1 MNIVRHNPHGKVL
14 CDAVEYNGFVFL
26 GGQVPTD
33 VALDIKG
40 QTADVLRQID
50 ALLARAGS
58 NKSKILSANIWLTD
72 MRHREAMNEVWSAWV
87 DAGNLPCRATVEAK
101 LADHRM
107 LVEIAC
113 IAAK

>member
-1 MNIVRHNPHGKVL
+1 MNIIRHNPHGKVL
-14 CDAVEYNGFVFL
+14 CDAVEHGGFVFL
-26 GGQVPTD
+26 GGQVPSD
-33 VALDIKG
+33 VNLDIKG
-40 QTADVLRQID
+40 QTANVLAQID
-50 ALLARAGS
+50 ALLDKAGS
-58 NKSKILSANIWLTD
+58 NKSKILSANIWLAD

-87 DAGNLPCRATVEAK
+87 DPANLPCRATVEAK

>member
-1 MNIVRHNPHGKVL
+1 MNIIRHNPHGKVL
-14 CDAVEYNGFVFL
+14 CDAVEHGGFVFL

-33 VALDIKG
+33 VNADIKG
-40 QTADVLRQID
+40 QTANVLAQID
-50 ALLARAGS
+50 ALLAKAGS
-58 NKSKILSANIWLTD
+58 GKSKILSCNIWLAD

-87 DAGNLPCRATVEAK
+87 DPQNLPCRATVEAK

>member
-14 CDAVEYNGFVFL
+14 CDAVECNGFVFL

-33 VALDIKG
+33 VAQDIKG
-40 QTADVLRQID
+40 QTANVLQQID
-50 ALLARAGS
+50 NLLAKAGTSKS
-58 NKSKILSANIWLTD
+58 NIVSANIWLAD

-87 DAGNLPCRATVEAK
+87 DPNNLPCRATVEAK